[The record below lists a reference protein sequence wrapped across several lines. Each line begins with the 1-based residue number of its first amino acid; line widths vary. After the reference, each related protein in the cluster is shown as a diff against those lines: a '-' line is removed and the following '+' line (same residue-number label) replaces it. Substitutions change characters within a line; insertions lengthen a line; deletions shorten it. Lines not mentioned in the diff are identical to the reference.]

1 MYTRIAHRRVPAQN
15 TVHNSMRNRA
25 DQKQTH
31 INMEFSLSSN
41 FNNFEVDKSYSV
53 DFPDVDSKLESV
65 TEVLA
70 ANPDNINFNSELLDE
85 LMELVHGYKT
95 LNEKH
100 QKQVVYLIASSSNTI
115 SHQIAGAVQ
124 NGDFVDAADN
134 FKASLEKYGYLIYVL
149 LVYLGK
155 EDHSRA
161 FASKLKHG
169 NSEAHRLWKAN
180 CALVEELLECIHNV
194 LKIDLTR
201 IFITT
206 PERDR
211 FIELFTRPIFRLMEV
226 AERMKITP
234 LKLLMF
240 RDLAVAVKFHGQS
253 LNVQS
258 AIIQCLTYYI
268 HLPQYMAEFL
278 HVLDELYDHNGLTEE
293 VLREI
298 SQIEFNSND
307 NNGPKSISEFLIKL
321 SESSPRLI
329 LKQMSCIAQLL
340 DNSNYTL
347 RCSVVETCGN
357 IVVDV
362 AKKGR
367 QNDDE
372 SGRNTDVHIDGLVD
386 LLQERFLDQ
395 NPYVRTKAIQAF
407 VKIFNMPSQFNE
419 RRQKIMEL
427 LVRSLD
433 DRSTL
438 VRRNAIKL
446 MSKLVLTHPFA
457 ALHGTQLSYKF
468 WLSRYESAKAYL
480 KDLLEREGH
489 LAPINEDVNSE
500 HDEDDGDVSMEED
513 NPDDEEDQESEDGS
527 DADGEANSPR
537 VDSENDH
544 SCSNPILQDS
554 NTLIKARLTLKYY
567 EDAIAFIEAIHAG
580 VDIISRLLY
589 SKNRNE
595 VLESMDFLVLADA
608 YDIQN
613 ASEGI
618 RKMLHLVWMKG
629 SSDEGKS
636 ISAHLI
642 DCYQQLFL
650 SPREDSSRAEQAAY
664 IAKNLVSLTHA
675 ASIAD
680 LASLEKLLCLMYEN
694 KLVHPDVLQVL
705 WQIYNFKGESTEFS
719 QKQRRGAVI
728 VLGMFA
734 LGNSQIAADGL
745 DSLLTIGLGEL
756 GKKDMSLARYT
767 CIALQRLVEPNDK
780 EPRTVRIK
788 REDEIVEKLSSVLLE
803 FNEDGEWFS
812 VAEQAIGA
820 LFTISDKPDEI
831 CSTIL
836 KEKTAHVFGDDSS
849 NQINSLSQLLFMVG
863 HVSIKTIV
871 YLENLEGQFKKRKQA
886 VESGA
891 TKEAAEKDGGE
902 DNELEMIGGTSEDD
916 FADAVLYIKEK
927 ELLYGENSLLAK
939 FGNLVREICS
949 KSKNYQHQGLQR
961 SATLCLVKL
970 MCISSRYCEQNLPL
984 LITIMEKSPDPIIR
998 CNCVLGLG
1006 DMAVCFNNLVDE
1018 NTDFLY
1024 RRLND
1029 KSIMVQRTC
1038 LMTVTFLILAGQV
1051 KVKGQ
1056 LSSMAKCLENP
1067 DQGISDMCRL
1077 FFSELATK
1085 DNAIYNGFIDIFSG
1099 LLNDETLSKDSMK
1112 RVVKFLVG
1120 FIEKERQQKQLAE
1133 KLLVRLTK
1141 CLDEQQ
1147 WNDVAF
1153 VLATIPYKSEAITQA
1168 LDGGYKIVLARQ

>member
-1 MYTRIAHRRVPAQN
+1 
-15 TVHNSMRNRA
+15 
-25 DQKQTH
+25 
-31 INMEFSLSSN
+31 MEFSLSSS

-53 DFPDVDSKLESV
+53 DFPDVDSKLEAV
-65 TEVLA
+65 TETLA
-70 ANPDNINFNSELLDE
+70 ANPDSINFNSELFDE
-85 LMELVHGYKT
+85 LLELVHGYKT
-95 LNEKH
+95 LSEKH
-100 QKQVVYLIASSSNTI
+100 QKQVVYLVASSTNTVT
-115 SHQIAGAVQ
+115 HQIAGSFQ
-124 NGDFVDAADN
+124 NGDFMDAADG
-134 FKASLEKYGYLIYVL
+134 FKASLEKYGYLTYVL
-149 LVYLGK
+149 LLYLSK
-155 EDHSRA
+155 EDHTRA

-169 NSEAHRLWKAN
+169 NSDAHRSWKNN
-180 CALVEELLECIHNV
+180 CALVEELMECVHNV

-201 IFITT
+201 LFVTT

-211 FIELFTRPIFRLMEV
+211 FVELFTRPIFRLMEV
-226 AERMKITP
+226 AERMKVAS

-240 RDLAVAVKFHGQS
+240 RNLAVAVKFHGQS

-258 AIIQCLTYYI
+258 AIIQCLTYYV

-362 AKKGR
+362 AKRGDHNVNGER
-367 QNDDE
+367 TNDIHT
-372 SGRNTDVHIDGLVD
+372 GGLVD

-407 VKIFNMPSQFNE
+407 VKIFNVPFQFND
-419 RRQKIMEL
+419 RRQAIMEL

-446 MSKLVLTHPFA
+446 MSKLVLTHPFSS
-457 ALHGTQLSYKF
+457 LHGTQLSWLF
-468 WLSRYESAKAYL
+468 WRAHFEDAKAELNSIL
-480 KDLLEREGH
+480 KAEGFPSLDESEERNDESDV
-489 LAPINEDVNSE
+489 LMEDV
-500 HDEDDGDVSMEED
+500 EED
-513 NPDDEEDQESEDGS
+513 EVQKRSHLSDEENENNIADESGAEEEGDAEEEADDEGNNH
-527 DADGEANSPR
+527 ADEQVPGAANS
-537 VDSENDH
+537 NA
-544 SCSNPILQDS
+544 
-554 NTLIKARLTLKYY
+554 LIRAKLTFKYY
-567 EDAIAFIEAIHAG
+567 QDAMFFIEAVHAG
-580 VDIISRLLY
+580 VDVVSQLLY

-595 VLESMDFLVLADA
+595 VLESMDFLVLVDA
-608 YDIQN
+608 YDIKN
-613 ASEGI
+613 AAEGI
-618 RKMLHLVWMKG
+618 RKMIHLVWMKG

-636 ISAHLI
+636 ISSHLI

-650 SPREDSSRAEQAAY
+650 TPREGSSRAEQAAY
-664 IAKNLVSLTHA
+664 IAKNLVSLTHG
-675 ASIAD
+675 ASVAD
-680 LASLEKLLCLMYEN
+680 LASLEKLLCLMYEGR
-694 KLVHPDVLQVL
+694 LVHPDVIQVL
-705 WQIYNFKGESTEFS
+705 WQIYKFKGDTDDSR
-719 QKQRRGAVI
+719 KQRRGAII
-728 VLGMFA
+728 VLGMFT
-734 LGNSQIAADGL
+734 LSSNQIAADGL
-745 DSLLTIGLGEL
+745 DTLLATGLGRL
-756 GKKDMSLARYT
+756 GCEDLTLCRYT
-767 CIALQRLVEPNDK
+767 CIALLRLVPLNDK
-780 EPRTVRIK
+780 EARTAPIK
-788 REDEIVEKLSSVLLE
+788 REDEILKKLREVLLQC
-803 FNEDGEWFS
+803 NSDGEWYS
-812 VAEQAIGA
+812 VAEQAISA
-820 LFTISDKPDEI
+820 IFIISDKPDEL
-831 CSTIL
+831 CSEIL
-836 KEKTAHVFGDDSS
+836 KTKTSEVFSGHSPD
-849 NQINSLSQLLFMVG
+849 QIDSLSQLLFMVG
-863 HVSIKTIV
+863 HVAIKTIV
-871 YLENLEGQFKKRKQA
+871 YLEKLEAQFKKRKQA

-891 TKEAAEKDGGE
+891 AKDAEKEEGE
-902 DNELEMIGGTSEDD
+902 ENELEMIGGTSEDD

-927 ELLYGENSLLAK
+927 ELLFGETSLLAK
-939 FGNLVREICS
+939 FGNLVREVCS

-984 LITIMEKSPDPIIR
+984 LITIMEKSPDPVIR

-1029 KSIMVQRTC
+1029 DSIMVQRTC

-1099 LLNDETLSKDSMK
+1099 LSNDDTLSKDSMK

-1141 CLDEQQ
+1141 CLTEEQ

-1153 VLATIPYKSEAITQA
+1153 VLTTIPYKSEAITQA
-1168 LDGGYKIVLARQ
+1168 LDAGYKLVLARQ